1 MTTLIDELTK
11 ISYKYYKDDPNT
23 EKIQA
28 VVEYTIDGKHYEVV
42 SIPFNTVTEA
52 SACAHWI
59 RDQAFELAIE
69 AFRVIIES
77 DPTDFVAQKGV
88 KIPIH

>member
-11 ISYKYYKDDPNT
+11 ITYRYYKDDPNT

-28 VVEYTIDGKHYEVV
+28 VVEYMVEGKVYTVT
-42 SIPFNTVTEA
+42 SIPFGTVTEA
-52 SACAHWI
+52 AACARWI
-59 RDQAFELAIE
+59 RDQAFELALE
-69 AFRVIIES
+69 AFRVVIEA
-77 DPTDFVAQKGV
+77 DPADFTQKGV